1 MDLFWQQHWWLI
13 LILAV
18 LAAPIMQA
26 ICAPWG
32 RYLQYRERRA
42 AIDALKVYAAQG
54 REPPPE
60 VIDALAPGRWRRRAR
75 AAAANVGGAAMGA
88 AMGAADAASD
98 LDGWQT
104 RRWDRWRRREPL
116 RRWNGAIFGVAITAG
131 FAFAWQ
137 TMHKDN
143 ELFLVVAI
151 IAGAMTIAAV
161 LSALV
166 ATFWRID

>member
-18 LAAPIMQA
+18 LAVPIVQA
-26 ICAPWG
+26 IFAPWG

-54 REPPPE
+54 REPPPD
-60 VIDALAPGRWRRRAR
+60 VIDALAPRRWRRRAAR
-75 AAAANVGGAAMGA
+75 AAADMGGIAMGA
-88 AMGAADAASD
+88 AMGGVGAAAD
-98 LDGWQT
+98 LDSWQT

-116 RRWNGAIFGVAITAG
+116 RRWNAAIFAAAITAG

-137 TMHKDN
+137 SMHHDN

-151 IAGAMTIAAV
+151 IAGALTVAAV